1 MNVQKRNRLIAAGT
15 VSVVLLLVILVA
27 ILIYQLVVIVNLS
40 NRKEQLQEEYDRIIQ
55 DIGETEDKLDY
66 YSDLNNL
73 FDLALEKDLL
83 GRQL

>member
-15 VSVVLLLVILVA
+15 VSVVLLLVVLVA

-83 GRQL
+83 GR

>member
-83 GRQL
+83 GR

>member
-15 VSVVLLLVILVA
+15 VTVVLLLVILVA

-40 NRKEQLQEEYDRIIQ
+40 ERKKNLQEEYDGLIR
-55 DIGETEDKLDY
+55 DIGETEDELDY

-83 GRQL
+83 GK

>member
-40 NRKEQLQEEYDRIIQ
+40 NRKEQLQEEYERIIQ

-83 GRQL
+83 GR

>member
-15 VSVVLLLVILVA
+15 VSVVLLLVVLVA

-40 NRKEQLQEEYDRIIQ
+40 NRKEQLQEEYDRNIP

-83 GRQL
+83 GR

>member
-73 FDLALEKDLL
+73 FDLALEKDWL
-83 GRQL
+83 GR

>member
-66 YSDLNNL
+66 YSDHNNL

-83 GRQL
+83 GR

>member
-15 VSVVLLLVILVA
+15 VSVVLLLVVLVA

-40 NRKEQLQEEYDRIIQ
+40 NRKEQLLEEYDRIFQ

-83 GRQL
+83 GR

>member
-40 NRKEQLQEEYDRIIQ
+40 NRKEQLQEEYDRIIK

-83 GRQL
+83 GR

>member
-73 FDLALEKDLL
+73 FALALEKDLL
-83 GRQL
+83 GR